1 MELILSIFLLFNSI
15 DIDVGALSNT
25 IIYELKVV
33 DTFSTDVY
41 QISNLNDK
49 EIDKKLKGTFLEGTG
64 KMMYQI
70 EMENGINFRAVYAIA
85 ALESGKGKEL
95 SGKNNYCG
103 IKNKDYS
110 GYRDFDE
117 RDECLIFLADLLGSK
132 FYRDRTLE
140 SIGLDYCPTDNE
152 WAYKVKKIMREIL

>member
-1 MELILSIFLLFNSI
+1 MELILSIFLIFNSI
-15 DIDVGALSNT
+15 DIDTNALIDT
-25 IIYELKVV
+25 MIYELKVV
-33 DTFSTDVY
+33 DNFSTDVY

-49 EIDKKLKGTFLEGTG
+49 EINKRLKGTFLEGTG

-70 EMENGINFRAVYAIA
+70 EMEKGINFRAVYAIA
-85 ALESGKGKEL
+85 ALESGKGKQT
-95 SGKNNYCG
+95 SGINNYCG

-110 GYRDFDE
+110 GYRDFDG

-132 FYRDRTLE
+132 FYRGRTLE

-152 WAYKVKKIMREIL
+152 WAKQVKEIMGEV